1 MRMEP
6 AKFFVAGCACVF
18 GACMAINYAR
28 AQQFVYP
35 VPPPPPPIFNP
46 SSPNVVPQTRGTP
59 AMTSGMMIVCG
70 NRRAQ
75 LGRADVGF

>member
-6 AKFFVAGCACVF
+6 VKFFVAGCACVF

-35 VPPPPPPIFNP
+35 VPPPPPPGATTLTVT
-46 SSPNVVPQTRGTP
+46 SSSMVPP
-59 AMTSGMMIVCG
+59 
-70 NRRAQ
+70 
-75 LGRADVGF
+75 

>member
-59 AMTSGMMIVCG
+59 VSPNERQAPFGGIYGRSAWICG
-70 NRRAQ
+70 
-75 LGRADVGF
+75 